1 MTPVEPRSHSTVPS
15 RPHHLSFPTFAAL
28 LLGGALLLAAPGTV
42 RGQTATPGGGRT
54 GPPIAEPIDGSNDIC
69 TDFRLV
75 VLDLGLFDLSFDI
88 ADEGWVWV
96 HPFDPLEH
104 YKSVAGLVE
113 SSHVARND
121 TPANHDSH
129 DHGTDVIVDPEFIGL
144 LSNANG
150 PNNGDLVDS
159 LSQFVDP
166 ELIELEWE
174 IGVFPDVKGN
184 SAPEAYFPRWAWPSI
199 GDRVYANGNWIFD
212 CGHPK
217 DLCLQREPQHNLC
230 IEKRSY
236 YRSEIHP
243 PRLVAAMRN
252 QSQTLPKSG
261 STPVPVTATDLYL
274 HGRAGYVNDTLQC
287 GMKVLIG
294 EGSCERA
301 PHPHR
306 PTPIADHYEFDICLP
321 PQPNANAQVD
331 WRFDAGPG
339 NLVPTGTQT
348 EPNDLDP
355 DIDAIH
361 PAPAGCANASQPMD
375 TQTALHVTLNLE
387 DSGIGPDDTYT
398 RQIVAGWVDPPTP
411 PLTHLN
417 VGITNVDLH
426 DSEDDDSLI
435 NPACSDDAEMTFFW
449 ANLDRAP
456 SNEWIRFADFAPVS
470 GGGHS
475 VLNDYDPE
483 LLGHSYVDTPGAG
496 YDFYLRNG
504 EPFTLRTAGYDQ
516 DCYDQF
522 FGDGHVFE
530 AAFPYIWCTTSP
542 FECFDGN
549 NDDLDRIEAVF
560 NAPDYGTD
568 PDTGF
573 GTPLVGTPA
582 EPHLINLSDIVLISD
597 YELNLEVQKV
607 ALTNEDTSDV
617 QVSKECVPDTGKTF
631 LCTIAVSNPGPG
643 LPRNVV
649 LEDTLAVGG
658 AGASATM
665 EAPVAKRADGTDFPV
680 NPCTLTPPLT
690 FSCNLGTV
698 PVGGEVTVTV
708 HVTTSGPGD
717 YDDTATVT
725 TDSTDPDT
733 GNNSATSGI
742 TVVAIDIKPRQ
753 TPNAINPDDR
763 GAVPVAILFTPD
775 FNPVVV
781 DPDTVCFGD
790 SGTLSERNCEEVHRT
805 GHREDVD
812 KDRDIDLLFHFT
824 VNLTGIDITDTSACL
839 SGKTT
844 ANRTIMGCDAIKPVP
859 KLDRS
864 GRANIP
870 VSPVR

>member
-1 MTPVEPRSHSTVPS
+1 MKAIEPRSSA
-15 RPHHLSFPTFAAL
+15 TFRSLLTAVV
-28 LLGGALLLAAPGTV
+28 LLGGLAIAVPGSAPAQVAGTS
-42 RGQTATPGGGRT
+42 GGRS
-54 GPPIAEPIDGSNDIC
+54 GPPIVQPIDGSNDIC

-96 HPFDPLEH
+96 RPLEPEEH

-129 DHGTDVIVDPEFIGL
+129 DHGTDVIVDAEFLGL

-159 LSQFVDP
+159 LDQFVDP

-230 IEKRSY
+230 IETRSY

-243 PRLVAAMRN
+243 PRLVAAMRD

-261 STPVPVTATDLYL
+261 TTPVPVTATDLYL

-294 EGSCERA
+294 QGTCERS

-306 PTPIADHYEFDICLP
+306 PTPIADDYEFDICLP
-321 PQPNANAQVD
+321 PQPDADALVD

-339 NLVPTGTQT
+339 NLVPTGTQAD
-348 EPNDLDP
+348 PNELDP
-355 DIDAIH
+355 EIDVIH
-361 PAPAGCANASQPMD
+361 PAPAGCANASHPMD
-375 TQTALHVTLNLE
+375 TGTALHVRLNLKT
-387 DSGIGPDDTYT
+387 SGLGPDDTYT
-398 RQIVAGWVDPPTP
+398 RQIVAGWIDPPSP

-417 VGITNVDLH
+417 VGITNIDLH
-426 DSEDDDSLI
+426 DSEDDDSLV

-449 ANLDRAP
+449 ANCDRAP
-456 SNEWIRFADFAPVS
+456 SNEWLRFADFAPLA
-470 GGGHS
+470 GNGNS
-475 VLNDYDPE
+475 VLNDYDPD
-483 LLGHSYVDTPGAG
+483 LLGHSLVGTPGAG
-496 YDFYLRNG
+496 YDFYIRNG
-504 EPFTLRTAGYDQ
+504 ESFTLRTAGYDQ

-530 AAFPYIWCTTSP
+530 AAFPYVWCNTSP

-549 NDDLDRIEAVF
+549 NDELQSVEAVF
-560 NAPDYGTD
+560 PAPDYGTD
-568 PDTGF
+568 PATGF
-573 GTPLVGTPA
+573 GTPKVGTPL
-582 EPHLINLSDIVLISD
+582 EPHLVNLSDIVLVSD

-607 ALTNEDTSDV
+607 ALTNEDTSDL
-617 QVSKECVPDTGKTF
+617 QVSKECVPDTSLSF
-631 LCTIAVSNPGPG
+631 VCTIEVSNPGPG
-643 LPRNVV
+643 LPRHVV
-649 LEDTLAVGG
+649 LQDTLAVSGT
-658 AGASATM
+658 GASATLA
-665 EAPVAKRADGTDFPV
+665 APEAKRSDGSDYASD
-680 NPCTLTPPLT
+680 PCTLTPPLT
-690 FSCNLGTV
+690 FSCDLGTV
-698 PVGGEVTVTV
+698 PVGDKVTVTV
-708 HVTTSGPGD
+708 RVTTSGPGD
-717 YDDTATVT
+717 YDDTATVA
-725 TDSTDPDT
+725 TDSADPDS

-742 TVVAIDIKPRQ
+742 TVVAIDIKPRFF
-753 TPNAINPDDR
+753 PNAINPTDK
-763 GAVPVAILFTPD
+763 GTVPVAILNTPD
-775 FNPVVV
+775 FNPGIV

-790 SGTLSERNCEEVHRT
+790 SGDLPQRNCQEFHRT

-812 KDRDIDLLFHFT
+812 RDKDIDLLFHFV
-824 VNLTGIDITDTSACL
+824 VNETGIDPVDTQACL

-844 ANRTIMGCDAIKPVP
+844 ANRTIMGCDSIKTVP
-859 KLDRS
+859 KTERL
-864 GRANIP
+864 AAPVHIP
-870 VSPVR
+870 VTVR